1 MQPKSKIL
9 FRLLS
14 LALMLISAHARA
26 ALEMQMP
33 FGISDLS
40 LETYSPQMLVTFI
53 CALIGIVVYAVLI
66 WSLVKYRRS
75 NGSNVAPFHQNIAI
89 EIIWS
94 IIPILIL
101 LAIVIPS
108 IYGIT

>member
-14 LALMLISAHARA
+14 PALMLVSAHANA
-26 ALEMQMP
+26 AWGKYMP
-33 FGISDLS
+33 FGINDFS
-40 LETYSPQMLVTFI
+40 LEAHSPQMVVTII
-53 CALIGIVVYAVLI
+53 CALIGVVVYAVLI
-66 WSLVKYRRS
+66 WSLVKYPRP
-75 NGSNVAPFHQNIAI
+75 NGSNAAPFHQNTAI

-101 LAIVIPS
+101 VAIVIPS

>member
-1 MQPKSKIL
+1 MQPKSKNL

-14 LALMLISAHARA
+14 TALMLISAHAKA
-26 ALEMQMP
+26 AWGKDMS
-33 FGISDLS
+33 FGVNGFS
-40 LETYSPQMLVTFI
+40 LESYSPQMLVTI
-53 CALIGIVVYAVLI
+53 MCALVGAVVYAVLI

-75 NGSNVAPFHQNIAI
+75 NDSKAAPFHPNTVI

-101 LAIVIPS
+101 VAIVIPS
-108 IYGIT
+108 IYSIT

>member
-1 MQPKSKIL
+1 MQAKGKFL
-9 FRLLS
+9 LGLLS
-14 LALMLISAHARA
+14 SALVLISPHTNA
-26 ALEMQMP
+26 AWEIYMP
-33 FGISDLS
+33 FGATEFA
-40 LETYSPQMLVTFI
+40 LETYSPQMLITIVCAFI
-53 CALIGIVVYAVLI
+53 GVVVYSVLI

-75 NGSNVAPFHQNIAI
+75 NGAKAAPFHQNTAI

-108 IYGIT
+108 IHGIV